1 MPTPVRVLPHYL
13 VMALLTPLP
22 VMAQA
27 SPDSS
32 RVITAITLDRRN
44 IFDASEGSFFGIR
57 IINALHV
64 PTRAP
69 LIRRELLFQ
78 RGDRFDAALSAE
90 TARNLRRLGVFSTVR
105 VDSVRTDSGLTMQ
118 VFTRD
123 GWSTRPDFRF
133 KSTGGSVAYTLALIE
148 DNLLGTLTQTQLLY
162 KKDPD
167 RTSTILQFRKQ
178 RLLANSVGINLVY
191 ANRSDG
197 KLLSTVISKPY
208 FSLATRSGAYLE
220 FDTRRERIFTFRDGF
235 AAPSDTF
242 QRRYLL
248 TRLDVSRALS
258 ASSRGYLRVGAV
270 AQVRRDDFAT
280 QRRYDV
286 DRIPTRSVT
295 AAVGGYVELRRADY
309 LVVRGYQS
317 FGRPEDVDLSSVVRL
332 SLFAAPTAFGYA
344 ENGIAPGVGA
354 HTGTRL
360 PGGFLT
366 ADFIAAGLFTGNG
379 LDSGQVQLAATA
391 ALLPSA
397 RHQFLFHAEGGMLRN
412 PVVGSEYDLGLGA
425 GPRGFREHAFT
436 GDRQFFGTIEYR
448 YTAFK
453 ELAKV
458 TGVGL
463 ATFVDYGGAWY
474 RGTPRRTGWDAG
486 VGLRLGPSRA
496 PDDGAS
502 RLDLVRRFASDRQP
516 AGWVFVVGK
525 GFVFS
530 TSARAVR

>member
-1 MPTPVRVLPHYL
+1 MSMPGRFPLL
-13 VMALLTPLP
+13 IAMALLTPFP
-22 VMAQA
+22 VLAQV
-27 SPDSS
+27 S
-32 RVITAITLDRRN
+32 RDTSQVIRSVTLDRHN
-44 IFDASEGSFFGIR
+44 IFDTSEGSFFGIR
-57 IINALHV
+57 VVNALHIT
-64 PTRAP
+64 TRSP
-69 LIRRELLFQ
+69 LIRRELLF
-78 RGDRFDAALSAE
+78 RPGDRYDAALTAE
-90 TARNLRRLGVFSTVR
+90 TARNLRRLGVFSTVK
-105 VDSVRTDSGLTMQ
+105 VDSVRTDSGLTMN

-178 RLLANSVGINLVY
+178 RLIANKVGVNVVY
-191 ANRSDG
+191 ADRSDG
-197 KLLSTVISKPY
+197 QLLSGVISKPY
-208 FSLATRSGAYLE
+208 FSLATRSGAFLE
-220 FDTRRERIFTFRDGF
+220 FDTRRERIFVFRDGF
-235 AAPSDTF
+235 TAPSDTL
-242 QRRYLL
+242 QRRYVLG
-248 TRLDVSRALS
+248 RLDASRALR
-258 ASSRGYLRVGAV
+258 ASSKGYLRVGAV
-270 AQVRRDDFAT
+270 AQLRRDDFAT
-280 QRRYDV
+280 QGVYDV
-286 DRIPTRSVT
+286 NRIPTHSVT
-295 AAVGGYVELRRADY
+295 AAFGGYVEARHADF

-317 FGRPEDVDLSSVVRL
+317 FGRPEDVDLSTVARL
-332 SLFAAPTAFGYA
+332 SLLV
-344 ENGIAPGVGA
+344 APGALGYERNGVAPGLGL

-366 ADFIAAGLFTGNG
+366 GDFLASGLFTSKG

-391 ALLPSA
+391 ALLPSP
-397 RHQFLFHAEGGMLRN
+397 RHQFLFHAEGGMLRS
-412 PVVGSEYDLGLGA
+412 PLAGSEFDLGLGA
-425 GPRGFREHAFT
+425 GPRGFQEHAFT
-436 GDRQFFGTIEYR
+436 GDRQFFGTVEYR
-448 YTAFK
+448 YTAFQ
-453 ELAKV
+453 EFAKV

-474 RGTPRRTGWDAG
+474 HGSPRRTGWDAG

-530 TSARAVR
+530 TSARAAR

>member
-1 MPTPVRVLPHYL
+1 ML
-13 VMALLTPLP
+13 ALLLP
-22 VMAQA
+22 APVVAQV
-27 SPDSS
+27 SQDTSQI
-32 RVITAITLDRRN
+32 ITGISLDRRN
-44 IFDASEGSFFGIR
+44 IFDATEGSFFGIR
-57 IINALHV
+57 VVNALHV
-64 PTRAP
+64 PTRTP
-69 LIRRELLFQ
+69 LIRRELLF
-78 RGDRFDAALSAE
+78 RKGDRYDPALAAE
-90 TARNLRRLGVFSTVR
+90 TARNLRRLGVFSSVK
-105 VDSVRTDSGLTMQ
+105 VDSVRTDSGLTMT

-178 RLLANSVGINLVY
+178 RLIANTVGLNLVY

-197 KLLSTVISKPY
+197 KLLSGVINKPY
-208 FSLATRSGAYLE
+208 FTLSTRRGGYFE
-220 FDTRRERIFTFRDGF
+220 FDTRRERIFLFRDGF
-235 AAPSDTF
+235 AAPSDTL

-248 TRLDVSRALS
+248 GRLDGSLALA
-258 ASSRGYLRVGAV
+258 ASPAGYLRLGAV
-270 AQVRRDDFAT
+270 AQLRRDDFASQARFDT
-280 QRRYDV
+280 SG
-286 DRIPTRSVT
+286 IPGHSVT
-295 AAVGGYVELRRADY
+295 GAVGAYLEARRANF

-317 FGRPEDVDLSSVVRL
+317 FGRPEDIDLSSVVRL
-332 SLFAAPTAFGYA
+332 SLLLAPKAFGYD
-344 ENGIAPGVGA
+344 ENGIAPGLSA
-354 HTGTRL
+354 HTGARL
-360 PGGFLT
+360 PGGFIT
-366 ADFIAAGLFTGNG
+366 ADFLAAGLFTGSG
-379 LDSGQVQLAATA
+379 LDSGQVQLGATA
-391 ALLPSA
+391 ALLPSP
-397 RHQFLFHAEGGMLRN
+397 RHQVLFHAEAGMLRK
-412 PVVGSEYDLGLGA
+412 PVPGSEFDLGLGA

-436 GDRQFFGTIEYR
+436 GDRQFFGTLEYR
-448 YTAFK
+448 YTAFQ

-474 RGTPRRTGWDAG
+474 RGDRRRTGWDAG

-530 TSARAVR
+530 TSARASR

>member
-1 MPTPVRVLPHYL
+1 MPTPGRFRLHFIAL
-13 VMALLTPLP
+13 ALLTPLP
-22 VMAQA
+22 VLAQV
-27 SPDSS
+27 S
-32 RVITAITLDRRN
+32 RDTSQVITAITLDRRN
-44 IFDASEGSFFGIR
+44 IFDASEGSFFGIKV
-57 IINALHV
+57 INALHI
-64 PTRAP
+64 PTRTP
-69 LIRRELLFQ
+69 LIRRELLF
-78 RGDRFDAALSAE
+78 RTGDRYDAALAAE
-90 TARNLRRLGVFSTVR
+90 TARNLRRLGVFSTVK

-178 RLLANSVGINLVY
+178 RLIANKVGVNVVY
-191 ANRSDG
+191 ADRSDG
-197 KLLSTVISKPY
+197 QLLSALISKPY
-208 FSLATRSGAYLE
+208 FSLSGRTGAQLE
-220 FDTRRERIFTFRDGF
+220 LDTRRERIFIFRDGL
-235 AAPSDTF
+235 PKPLDTL
-242 QRRYLL
+242 QRRYVLA
-248 TRLDVSRALS
+248 RVDAGRALRAS
-258 ASSRGYLRVGAV
+258 AKGYLRVGAV
-270 AQVRRDDFAT
+270 AQLRRDDFAT
-280 QRRYDV
+280 QSVYDLS
-286 DRIPTRSVT
+286 RIPTQSVT
-295 AAVGGYVELRRADY
+295 AALGGYVELRRANF

-332 SLFAAPTAFGYA
+332 SLLAAPAAFGYQR
-344 ENGIAPGVGA
+344 NGLAPGLGA

-366 ADFIAAGLFTGNG
+366 GDLVASGLYTSAG
-379 LDSGQVQLAATA
+379 LDSGQVQVAATA
-391 ALLPSA
+391 ALLPSP
-397 RHQFLFHAEGGMLRN
+397 RHQFLLHAEAGVLKN
-412 PVVGSEYDLGLGA
+412 PVAGSEFDLGLGA
-425 GPRGFREHAFT
+425 GPRGFQEHAFT
-436 GDRQFFGTIEYR
+436 GDRQFFGTLEYR
-448 YTAFK
+448 FTAFQ

-474 RGTPRRTGWDAG
+474 RGSPRRTGWDAG

-530 TSARAVR
+530 TSARAAR

>member
-1 MPTPVRVLPHYL
+1 MPARCRLSFI
-13 VMALLTPLP
+13 VMVLLTPLP
-22 VMAQA
+22 VVAQL
-27 SPDSS
+27 PRDTS
-32 RVITAITLDRRN
+32 RIVTGITLDRRN

-57 IINALHV
+57 VVNALHV
-64 PTRAP
+64 PTRTP
-69 LIRRELLFQ
+69 LIRRELLFR
-78 RGDRFDAALSAE
+78 RGDRYDSALVAE
-90 TARNLRRLGVFSTVR
+90 TGRNLRRLGVFSSVK
-105 VDSVRTDSGLTMQ
+105 VDSVRTDSGLTVN

-148 DNLLGTLTQTQLLY
+148 DNFLGTLTQTQLLY

-178 RLLANSVGINLVY
+178 RLIANQIGLNLVY

-197 KLLSTVISKPY
+197 KLLSGVISKPY
-208 FSLATRSGAYLE
+208 FSLATRTGGSVE
-220 FDTRRERIFTFRDGF
+220 FDTRRERVFSFRDGLE
-235 AAPSDTF
+235 APRDTL
-242 QRRYLL
+242 QRRYVLA
-248 TRLDVSRALS
+248 RVDVSRALS
-258 ASSRGYLRVGAV
+258 ASSRGYVRVGGV
-270 AQVRRDDFAT
+270 IQVRRDDFAS
-280 QRRYDV
+280 QRAFDLGG
-286 DRIPTRSVT
+286 IPTRSVT
-295 AAVGGYVELRRADY
+295 GTLGGYLELRRADF

-317 FGRPEDVDLSSVVRL
+317 FGRSEDVDLSSIVRL
-332 SLFAAPTAFGYA
+332 SLLAAPSALGYA
-344 ENGIAPGVGA
+344 EDGIAPGLAA

-360 PGGFLT
+360 PGGFVT
-366 ADFIAAGLFTGNG
+366 GDFIATGLFTRTG

-391 ALLPSA
+391 VLLPSP
-397 RHQFLFHAEGGMLRN
+397 RHQFLLHAEGGVLHK
-412 PVVGSEYDLGLGA
+412 PVPGSEYDLGLGA

-436 GDRQFFGTIEYR
+436 GDRQFFGTLEYR
-448 YTAFK
+448 FTAFQ

-474 RGTPRRTGWDAG
+474 HDTARRTGWDAG
-486 VGLRLGPSRA
+486 IGLRLGPSRA
-496 PDDGAS
+496 PDNEAS

-530 TSARAVR
+530 TSARAAR